1 MTDAWTA
8 EPGDERYPAS
18 LADLDS
24 LEDCFAPE
32 RVHGRGQP
40 ALMAGLDPGRAVT
53 IVGARRCSDYGRAI
67 AGELAGS
74 LAAAGLVVVSGM
86 AFGIDTAAH
95 RGALAAGGRTI
106 AVLAGGPDHAYPP
119 SARSLY
125 RRIVRHGAVVA
136 EAAPGY
142 RPGRWDFPKRNRI
155 MAALAAMTV
164 VVEAREPSGSRI
176 TADRALQLGREVGA
190 VPGAVSSPLSAGPHS
205 LIRDGAMLIRRPQ
218 DVLDVLL
225 GVGAATVT
233 PIGPSLDEECALA
246 LGAVGLGGATLAQL
260 AAGSA
265 LDPARIAVAV
275 ARLELMGYLA
285 VDAGSYRRTALTPP

>member
-8 EPGDERYPAS
+8 EPGDERYPAA

-24 LEDCFAPE
+24 LEDCCAPE

-142 RPGRWDFPKRNRI
+142 RPGAGTSRSATGSWPRW
-155 MAALAAMTV
+155 
-164 VVEAREPSGSRI
+164 
-176 TADRALQLGREVGA
+176 
-190 VPGAVSSPLSAGPHS
+190 
-205 LIRDGAMLIRRPQ
+205 RR
-218 DVLDVLL
+218 
-225 GVGAATVT
+225 
-233 PIGPSLDEECALA
+233 
-246 LGAVGLGGATLAQL
+246 
-260 AAGSA
+260 
-265 LDPARIAVAV
+265 
-275 ARLELMGYLA
+275 
-285 VDAGSYRRTALTPP
+285 